1 MSLTMQAA
9 YKGITLPSAIFT
21 VETVT
26 ISSQLDFS
34 VVMRADAE
42 GERLSTEF
50 YGCEYDATKDPFD
63 QAYAYLRT
71 LDKFASAI

>member
-1 MSLTMQAA
+1 MSLTMRTT

-50 YGCEYDATKDPFD
+50 YGCEYDSSKDPFD

-71 LDKFASAI
+71 LDKFSSSI

>member
-1 MSLTMQAA
+1 MALTMKAA
-9 YKGITLPSAIFT
+9 YKGITIPAAIFT

-34 VVMRADAE
+34 VVMRAEAG
-42 GERLSTEF
+42 GEILATEF
-50 YGCEYDATKDPFD
+50 YGCKYDATKDPFE

-71 LDKFASAI
+71 LDMFALAV